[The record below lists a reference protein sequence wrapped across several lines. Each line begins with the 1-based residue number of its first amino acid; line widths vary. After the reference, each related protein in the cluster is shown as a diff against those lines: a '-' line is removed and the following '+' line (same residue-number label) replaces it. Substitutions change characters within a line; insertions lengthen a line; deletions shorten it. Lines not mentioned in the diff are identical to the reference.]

1 MSTPGAIV
9 NLAAQLV
16 VFIAAASLFLVGT
29 TTPKFLGANNRG
41 RAMLQVAC
49 ILLAVDAVT
58 RGSAAE
64 IDPTAAWLT
73 IVRVVAVLLL
83 VSSLTG
89 VAHRSARRGLLGA
102 SALFLAGLLLRS
114 ADQPTT
120 ANVLAG
126 LGGLCIAATAAL
138 GARHSIA
145 ARIAAASTA
154 LLLVVVV
161 VLSGVLSV
169 VLSGNISREALRRA
183 EDLAEFRADSIA
195 RQADEAA
202 GQADVVA
209 TILQGSE
216 PFRTAV
222 RTNSYDAMGPSINAL
237 LSIYRQVDFIAF
249 VDTAGGVRVGAGT
262 SEAEIVELSGT
273 QVARDAISGNAAAS
287 VDIVGGGLIAMGAIP
302 VSVADA
308 RGAPQLVGA
317 AVTGSRI
324 DQGLLRELLQNE
336 RGTALSVLVR
346 DRVIATTADVSAASI
361 RDVVGRGIATQL
373 DPIVLSVGRPLSAE
387 ASLSMGDAFV
397 AVAPITTSDDRPVAA
412 FAVANDAELV
422 DATLTSLFRTLFLV
436 ALGATAG
443 AFILATVMGARV
455 AAPLR
460 RLTTAAERI
469 ASGDL
474 TARAEVEAED
484 EIGTL
489 GGSFDTMTASIE
501 RMTREIR
508 EAAAQTA
515 AILGGMAEGLVA
527 TTPDGTI
534 VALNAAAERML
545 GVREGRALDKPV
557 EAVIKGT
564 DATGRPLADRLGAS
578 LRKPWSTNG
587 TLTRRRGPLAV
598 AMSGAPIRDERGTL
612 VGRVYVMRDVQREA
626 EVEAMKSEFLA
637 NISHE
642 LRTPLTPI
650 KGYTEMMLARD
661 VPKARQ
667 KAFLTTILE
676 STERLERYVDML
688 VNFSA
693 MEAGRFELQ
702 TAEVDLHELCK
713 RVADRWKAAKTAHSF
728 VCKPAARVP
737 RVFADERL
745 LERVM
750 NELVD
755 NAVKYSPDGGKVEIA
770 TRVSGTGAARRVE
783 VSVTDRGIGIQPA
796 DLDAIFS
803 DFSQLD
809 GSSTRKFGGLGL
821 GLSFV
826 NRVVQAHQGTLEAT
840 STPGEGSTF
849 TISLPPVTDKP
860 ARRARAAA
868 TPQRAGHKGGRR
880 SSKRPAVRRGGRP

>member
-1 MSTPGAIV
+1 GA
-9 NLAAQLV
+9 
-16 VFIAAASLFLVGT
+16 
-29 TTPKFLGANNRG
+29 
-41 RAMLQVAC
+41 VA
-49 ILLAVDAVT
+49 
-58 RGSAAE
+58 RGSAVE
-64 IDPTAAWLT
+64 IDPTTAWLMM
-73 IVRVVAVLLL
+73 VRLAAVVLLVVA
-83 VSSLTG
+83 LTG
-89 VAHRSARRGLLGA
+89 VAHRSARRGLA
-102 SALFLAGLLLRS
+102 VATALFLAGLLLRS

-126 LGGLCIAATAAL
+126 LGGLAVAATAAL
-138 GARHSIA
+138 GARRSIA

-161 VLSGVLSV
+161 VLSAVLSV

-183 EDLAEFRADSIA
+183 EDLAGFRADSIA

-216 PFRTAV
+216 PFRAAV
-222 RTNSYDAMGPSINAL
+222 RANSYDAMGPSINAL

-249 VDTAGGVRVGAGT
+249 IDTAGGVRVGAGT
-262 SEAEIVELSGT
+262 SDAEVVELSGT
-273 QVARDAISGNAAAS
+273 QVARDGISGNAAAS

-302 VSVADA
+302 VSVTDA

-346 DRVIATTADVSAASI
+346 DRVVATTADVSAASI
-361 RDVVGRGIATQL
+361 RDVVGRSIATEL
-373 DPIVLSVGRPLSAE
+373 DRVVLSVGRPLSAE
-387 ASLSMGDAFV
+387 AVLSTGDSFV

-527 TTPDGTI
+527 TAPDGTI
-534 VALNAAAERML
+534 VALNAAAEQLL

-578 LRKPWSTNG
+578 LTKPWSMNG
-587 TLTRRRGPLAV
+587 TLARRRGPLAV

-612 VGRVYVMRDVQREA
+612 VGRVYVMRDIQREA

-661 VPKARQ
+661 VPKSRQ

-702 TAEVDLHELCK
+702 TAEVDVHELCR
-713 RVADRWKAAKTAHSF
+713 RVADRWKATKTPHTFA
-728 VCKPAARVP
+728 CKPAARVP
-737 RVFADERL
+737 KVLADERL

-826 NRVVQAHQGTLEAT
+826 NRVVQAHQGVLEAT

-849 TISLPPVTDKP
+849 TISLPPMSDKP
-860 ARRARAAA
+860 ARRSRPAA
-868 TPQRAGHKGGRR
+868 TPRRAAPAARRPVSKRRPVRKGGRR
-880 SSKRPAVRRGGRP
+880 